1 MSQFRVLVLAA
12 LLLVG
17 SAVAPAAG
25 ATDTDTDTA
34 SLYVVHGVPGMTAD
48 VVVDGR
54 VVQEAAE
61 ASAVLGPFEVSP
73 GRHTV
78 SLEAVSSEPLTAAV
92 ELAPGESADL
102 VAHRQADPQAPP
114 VLTAFP
120 NDMSPVG
127 PDKSRLV
134 VAHTAAVPPADIRVD
149 GEVLL
154 SNVANAES
162 LTVVVPA
169 ATYSVDIVPT
179 AATGP
184 VLFGPVDLPVAGSEL
199 TRVFAFGDPATSTM
213 DAVVHRIPL
222 AVEGAAA
229 PLIVATGNGGQ
240 AAAGVSPLPFV
251 LVGGLMLLLVVRPL
265 SRRVRTAR

>member
-1 MSQFRVLVLAA
+1 MSRFRILVLAA

-17 SAVAPAAG
+17 SSAAPAA
-25 ATDTDTDTA
+25 AASADTDSA

-48 VVVDGR
+48 VVVDGQ
-54 VVQEAAE
+54 VVQQAAD

-78 SLEAVSSEPLTAAV
+78 SLDPGSSEPLTAAV
-92 ELAPGESADL
+92 ELAPGGSADL

-114 VLTAFP
+114 VLTVFP
-120 NDMSPVG
+120 NDMSAVG
-127 PDKSRLV
+127 LGKSRLV

-154 SNVANAES
+154 SNVANAEA

-184 VLFGPVDLPVAGSEL
+184 VLFGPVDLPVAGGEL

-240 AAAGVSPLPFV
+240 AAAAGSPLPFV
-251 LVGGLMLLLVVRPL
+251 LAGGLMLLLVVRPL
-265 SRRVRTAR
+265 SRRVRAAR